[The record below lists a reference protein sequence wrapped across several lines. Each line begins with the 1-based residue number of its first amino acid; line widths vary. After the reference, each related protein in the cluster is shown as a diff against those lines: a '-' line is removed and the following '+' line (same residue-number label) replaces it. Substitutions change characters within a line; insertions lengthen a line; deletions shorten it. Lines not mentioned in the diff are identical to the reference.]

1 MSQSSPT
8 RKVTIKDVA
17 KACDVSIQTI
27 SRVLNN
33 RSDVSAAT
41 REKVQ
46 SVIDRMGYQ
55 PSTLARGM
63 RRQSDTLGVI
73 ISGLRYKG
81 VATTLNGV
89 ARASEA
95 RGFTLILKETPSL
108 ESEDV
113 LPFIRS
119 LMAHQVR
126 GIICAAP
133 QVGTNWTSLQSS
145 LPAKTPPLVFLK
157 GNPLAAPITI
167 SIDNYAA
174 GYTLTRHLIE
184 RGYSQIAHLGGP
196 QDWWE
201 AQERQRGWRQ
211 ALAEAGRPVPRQA
224 LVEGDWSPSSGSAG
238 FLRLRDTYPEM
249 DAVFA
254 ANDQMALGVM
264 HEAWKQGVAIP
275 GRLGVAGMDDI
286 SEAGYYTPPLTT
298 MRQDFSMLGELAV
311 RKLLRLADL
320 TPEDTEVQSDTLLL
334 KPELIMRDSTNR
346 NGD

>member
-1 MSQSSPT
+1 MTHHSSS

-17 KACDVSIQTI
+17 KACNVSIQTV
-27 SRVLNN
+27 SRVLND
-33 RSDVSAAT
+33 RSDVSKAT
-41 REKVQ
+41 RERVQ
-46 SVIDRMGYQ
+46 AVIDRMGYQ
-55 PSTLARGM
+55 PSIIARGM

-73 ISGLRYKG
+73 ISGLHHKG

-89 ARASEA
+89 VRASEE
-95 RGFTLILKETPSL
+95 RGYTLIFKETDSL
-108 ESEDV
+108 DSEDV

-133 QVGTNWTSLQSS
+133 QVGTNWTSLQQS

-174 GYTLTRHLIE
+174 GYKVTRHLIE
-184 RGYSQIAHLGGP
+184 QGYRHIAHINGP
-196 QDWWE
+196 SNWWE

-211 ALAEAGRPVPRQA
+211 ALMEAGLPIPASAQA
-224 LVEGDWSPSSGSAG
+224 EGDWTPASGSSGY
-238 FLRLRDTYPEM
+238 LRLRKAYPEM

-264 HEAWKQGVAIP
+264 QAAWQQDVNVPDK
-275 GRLGVAGMDDI
+275 LGIAGMDDL
-286 SEAGYYTPPLTT
+286 SESAFFTPPLTT
-298 MRQDFSMLGELAV
+298 VRQNFYKLGELAV
-311 RKLLRLADL
+311 RKLLRLADM
-320 TPEDTEVQSDTLLL
+320 TPEDEAVADDTIIIQ
-334 KPELIMRDSTNR
+334 PELVVRQSTNR
-346 NGD
+346 KGE